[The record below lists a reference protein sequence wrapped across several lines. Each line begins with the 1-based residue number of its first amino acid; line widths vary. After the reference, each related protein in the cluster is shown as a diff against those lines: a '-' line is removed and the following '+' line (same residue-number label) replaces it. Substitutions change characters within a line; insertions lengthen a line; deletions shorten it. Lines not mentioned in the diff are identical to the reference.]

1 MAKCHMETTLETLPT
16 NFARLNCRVHSH
28 IKKQAEEAALLLG
41 QSITSFTEAALAEK
55 AQAVLDQHDKITL
68 SERDFARFAAL
79 IESPPPPTT
88 ALREAM
94 AEYKKLKAENPDA
107 NL

>member
-1 MAKCHMETTLETLPT
+1 MPT
-16 NFARLNCRVHSH
+16 DYARLNCRVQTR

-55 AQAVLDQHDKITL
+55 AQAVLDQRERITL
-68 SERDFARFAAL
+68 SERDFAQFVAL
-79 IESPPPPTT
+79 IESPPPPSP
-88 ALREAM
+88 ALREAL
-94 AEYKKLKAENPDA
+94 AEYQRLKEANPDA

>member
-1 MAKCHMETTLETLPT
+1 MENTLEAVPT
-16 NFARLNCRVHSH
+16 NFARLNCRVHSD
-28 IKKQAEEAALLLG
+28 IKKRAEEAALLLG

-68 SERDFARFAAL
+68 SERDFARFVAL
-79 IESPPPPTT
+79 IESPPPTP